1 LVAKVLNPH
10 LCQAMSLVTPGFS
23 NFLDQNLSLLRSKGY
38 HPGRLTYFFD
48 RYRLGRITN
57 HPINLGHLFLI

>member
-1 LVAKVLNPH
+1 
-10 LCQAMSLVTPGFS
+10 MSLVTPGFS
-23 NFLDQNLSLLRSKGY
+23 NCLDQNLSLLRSKGY
-38 HPGRLTYFFD
+38 HPGRLTYFFY